1 MVLSPGSAEA
11 PAGYPYKNSNNRK
24 NRKHAGE
31 TKRPLGRREGMVG
44 YLTCSSV
51 EGFGGWRGVGTQQMF
66 IRGGSA
72 GLRSLLY
79 TTFARKGSPFQIP
92 LLQLTNGTPFTY
104 LVYDFVSFLIA
115 LFFK

>member
-1 MVLSPGSAEA
+1 
-11 PAGYPYKNSNNRK
+11 
-24 NRKHAGE
+24 
-31 TKRPLGRREGMVG
+31 MVG
-44 YLTCSSV
+44 
-51 EGFGGWRGVGTQQMF
+51 GGYSTNVYT
-66 IRGGSA
+66 GGSA

-104 LVYDFVSFLIA
+104 LVYDFASFLIA

>member
-24 NRKHAGE
+24 NRKHAGD

-51 EGFGGWRGVGTQQMF
+51 EGFGGWWEGGV
-66 IRGGSA
+66 
-72 GLRSLLY
+72 LNKCLY
-79 TTFARKGSPFQIP
+79 GEAPP
-92 LLQLTNGTPFTY
+92 
-104 LVYDFVSFLIA
+104 A
-115 LFFK
+115 